1 VTTPNTSSNPPQTR
15 GGGNGRVAM
24 RELGELLLLRER
36 PVLVGVAAV
45 AVPAL
50 VVTLIAPAL
59 VASTFVVGAI
69 VGILGLGAGLVMAL
83 VVDGSDP
90 VLRGPRHLR
99 RGGVPVLGWLR
110 TATVPGDSDVL
121 DTVARRVEATGRTR
135 LVLVDADGDGGGA
148 LQSIGRSLTEEAAGR
163 GITSLLIDLRDLGGP
178 SGIADVHA
186 GRLKLGEAAVI
197 AKGRPCAVIGAG
209 GAPQAAAE
217 AAIALIERPPSDLQL
232 MVVVAAVE
240 PEGGG
245 GLHAAADR
253 VVLVTAAD
261 ASLRADVQALSDELR
276 ADGATVE
283 ALVVGGR
290 QIDRGARAAVE
301 AHAAVASTDPAPAA
315 NAPAAAVEADAVDV
329 PAPGNLD
336 DVNLDAVDEDV
347 IDEDADVEEA
357 SSTPSIAETPSPDGL
372 QQTITPL
379 DASASPSPIA
389 PFSAEAEVVAVPPA
403 APPASD
409 EKIDLVSAFMTA
421 TAAATTDPADS
432 ETIGTEA
439 VVEPFAPRDTAS
451 SSPSQSA
458 TADITASTKA
468 EPASLGIDA
477 PSPDDDL
484 QATAALHLLAQDLSD
499 GA

>member
-1 VTTPNTSSNPPQTR
+1 VTTPNTSSNQPHTR
-15 GGGNGRVAM
+15 GGGNGRLAM

-50 VVTLIAPAL
+50 VVTLIAPAI

-69 VGILGLGAGLVMAL
+69 VGILGLGAGLAMAL

-99 RGGVPVLGWLR
+99 RDGVPVLGWLR
-110 TATVPGDSDVL
+110 NATVPGDSDVL
-121 DTVARRVEATGRTR
+121 DTVARRVQLTGRTR
-135 LVLVDADGDGGGA
+135 LVLVDADGDGGGD

-197 AKGRPCAVIGAG
+197 AKGHPCAVIGAG

-217 AAIALIERPPSDLQL
+217 AAIALLERPPSDLQL

-261 ASLRADVQALSDELR
+261 TSLRADVGALANEFS
-276 ADGATVE
+276 AAGATVE
-283 ALVVGGR
+283 SLVVGGR
-290 QIDRGARAAVE
+290 QLDSGAAAPVALDPPPVGTPPVGSAAPAHGPAAPAVE
-301 AHAAVASTDPAPAA
+301 VDAGEASAAGNHD
-315 NAPAAAVEADAVDV
+315 EADTSGAEAMTV
-329 PAPGNLD
+329 PVIAATPCHDGVPQTIVSLDPSAAPG
-336 DVNLDAVDEDV
+336 
-347 IDEDADVEEA
+347 
-357 SSTPSIAETPSPDGL
+357 
-372 QQTITPL
+372 Q
-379 DASASPSPIA
+379 IA
-389 PFSAEAEVVAVPPA
+389 PFSAEAEPA
-403 APPASD
+403 KADASL
-409 EKIDLVSAFMTA
+409 DLVSVFAEAIAEPTTA
-421 TAAATTDPADS
+421 PTTDGETLAAPA
-432 ETIGTEA
+432 GA
-439 VVEPFAPRDTAS
+439 EPVAKDPPVL
-451 SSPSQSA
+451 PSQSSA
-458 TADITASTKA
+458 VDPDVVAADVEALTP
-468 EPASLGIDA
+468 E
-477 PSPDDDL
+477 DDL
-484 QATAALHLLAQDLSD
+484 LSAAMTELLAQQLSD
-499 GA
+499 EA

>member
-1 VTTPNTSSNPPQTR
+1 
-15 GGGNGRVAM
+15 M
-24 RELGELLLLRER
+24 RELVELLLLRER

-69 VGILGLGAGLVMAL
+69 VGILGLGAGLAMAL

-110 TATVPGDSDVL
+110 TATVTGDSDVL
-121 DTVARRVEATGRTR
+121 DTVARRVQSTGRTR
-135 LVLVDADGDGGGA
+135 LLLVDADGDGGGD
-148 LQSIGRSLTEEAAGR
+148 LQAIGRSLTEEAAGR

-232 MVVVAAVE
+232 MVVVAAAE

-261 ASLRADVQALSDELR
+261 TSLRADVQALADEIR
-276 ADGATVE
+276 AGGATVE

-290 QIDRGARAAVE
+290 QLDRDAGAAVE
-301 AHAAVASTDPAPAA
+301 AHVAVASTDP
-315 NAPAAAVEADAVDV
+315 
-329 PAPGNLD
+329 L
-336 DVNLDAVDEDV
+336 
-347 IDEDADVEEA
+347 DEDADVAEA
-357 SSTPSIAETPSPDGL
+357 SSTPSIAEAPSPDGS
-372 QQTITPL
+372 QPTIAAF
-379 DASASPSPIA
+379 DASASPRPIA

-403 APPASD
+403 APSASD
-409 EKIDLVSAFMTA
+409 KKIDLVSAFMNA
-421 TAAATTDPADS
+421 SGAPTTEPADP
-432 ETIGTEA
+432 ETTGTEA

-468 EPASLGIDA
+468 EPASVGIDA

-484 QATAALHLLAQDLSD
+484 QATAALQLLAQDLSD

>member
-1 VTTPNTSSNPPQTR
+1 
-15 GGGNGRVAM
+15 M

-69 VGILGLGAGLVMAL
+69 VGILGLGAGFAMAL

-99 RGGVPVLGWLR
+99 REGVPVLGWLR
-110 TATVPGDSDVL
+110 TATVTGDSDVL
-121 DTVARRVEATGRTR
+121 DTVARRVQVTGRTR
-135 LVLVDADGDGGGA
+135 LLLVDADGDGGGD
-148 LQSIGRSLTEEAAGR
+148 LQAIGRSLTEEAAGR

-261 ASLRADVQALSDELR
+261 ASLRADVQALADELR

-290 QIDRGARAAVE
+290 QVDRGARAAVE
-301 AHAAVASTDPAPAA
+301 AHAAVASTDPAPATK
-315 NAPAAAVEADAVDV
+315 APGAAVEADA
-329 PAPGNLD
+329 
-336 DVNLDAVDEDV
+336 DA
-347 IDEDADVEEA
+347 DADVEEA
-357 SSTPSIAETPSPDGL
+357 SSTPSIAETPGPDGL
-372 QQTITPL
+372 QQTITAF

-409 EKIDLVSAFMTA
+409 KKIDLVSAFMTA
-421 TAAATTDPADS
+421 TAAPTTDPADPQ
-432 ETIGTEA
+432 TIGTEA
-439 VVEPFAPRDTAS
+439 VVEPFAPRATAS

-468 EPASLGIDA
+468 EPTSLGIDA
-477 PSPDDDL
+477 PSADDDL
-484 QATAALHLLAQDLSD
+484 QATAALQLLAQDLSD